1 MQPTGRLIPL
11 KRKSSGMDQ
20 SFSWKN
26 KYSIECGKS
35 LRQFRRSYQ
44 GILDRSASSQRVV
57 NAEHRINLYW
67 GCWFSKMVDLN
78 RQIRKKWIK
87 IARRSLVRVKQGKI
101 IVGWTIRAPLEVIVI
116 KTSGVDLIDETFKSL
131 NIISLVKQQSKIE

>member
-57 NAEHRINLYW
+57 NAGHRINLYW

-101 IVGWTIRAPLEVIVI
+101 IVSWTIKAPLEVIVI
-116 KTSGVDLIDETFKSL
+116 KTSGLDLRDETFKSL
-131 NIISLVKQQSKIE
+131 NIISWIKQQSKIE